1 MKSGTEGAMNPEDP
15 EPVEIP
21 IDGTLDLHTFR
32 PKDVGVLV
40 PEYIAQCRQK
50 GILRV
55 RVIHGKGRGEL
66 LRSLHALLGR
76 LWDVESFFLAGA
88 LEGGTGATIV
98 HLKAPE
104 REEAGE

>member
-1 MKSGTEGAMNPEDP
+1 MTENTIEPEEP
-15 EPVEIP
+15 GPVEIP

-40 PEYIAQCRQK
+40 PEYIAQCREK

-66 LRSLHALLGR
+66 LRSVHALLGR
-76 LWDVESFFLAGA
+76 LATVESFSLADG
-88 LEGGTGATIV
+88 LEGGPGATIV
-98 HLKAPE
+98 RLKAPE
-104 REEAGE
+104 RAEPAEGGE